1 MKLKTIALIL
11 SALVAV
17 AVYSAGHFI
26 DVCGN
31 QVRTQVERSVR

>member
-1 MKLKTIALIL
+1 MKLRTMALIL

-17 AVYSAGHFI
+17 AVYAAGTFI
-26 DVCGN
+26 DTCGN